1 MSNKAADAL
10 SRRGHSVEE
19 LGTMCSTHVIDWTRL
34 DESVEQ
40 DVVLK
45 SIKQKLVA
53 HKSTLQGFTLQ
64 HGRLYYKGRFVLP
77 KQSTYISTILHHYHD
92 SPTGGH
98 SGEHKTYLGIGF
110 GKA

>member
-1 MSNKAADAL
+1 MTYKVADAL
-10 SRRGHSVEE
+10 SRKAHHEEE
-19 LGTMCSTHVIDWTRL
+19 LGTLCSTHVIDWAQL
-34 DESVEQ
+34 EESVDQ
-40 DVVLK
+40 DTMLK
-45 SIKQKLVA
+45 SIKQQLLL
-53 HKSTLQGFTLQ
+53 HEPTLQGFTL
-64 HGRLYYKGRFVLP
+64 HNSRLYYKGRFVLP